1 MSFQGTKPS
10 FNTPPKTAFQIKIL
24 ILFEAF
30 LCQKKDLILCQ
41 IRYNQLNLTIY
52 FGYT

>member
-30 LCQKKDLILCQ
+30 LCQKKRPDFVSDSL
-41 IRYNQLNLTIY
+41 
-52 FGYT
+52 